1 MINAPL
7 PDLVLPLSPDQPP
20 EPLIEAQNL
29 TIVKGRRTIL
39 DDVDL
44 AVHDGEIITIVGPNG
59 AGKSTLLRTLMGLE
73 RPTSGEIR
81 RKSGL
86 AIGYLPQKLHLD
98 PVLPL
103 TVHRLLTLTH
113 RHSPQ
118 AVRAALSEV
127 QVPHLLNAQVHGLSG
142 GEMQRVLLARAI
154 LREPQVLFLDE
165 PTQGVDYAGQIEL
178 YDLIGA
184 VRYRHRCAVVMISH
198 DPHVVT
204 ATTDRVI
211 FLQHR
216 ICCAGRPET
225 VTRHPDYL
233 RLFGGAAAGHLAVY
247 THHHHHSR
255 PAAGDA
261 VGGCD
266 CAGSS
271 ATPPTAPHDNQ
282 SSPL

>member
-1 MINAPL
+1 MMNAPF
-7 PDLVLPLSPDQPP
+7 PDLPLPLSPEHTVP
-20 EPLIEAQNL
+20 PLIEARGL
-29 TIVKGRRTIL
+29 SITKGRRTIL
-39 DDVDL
+39 DGVDL

-59 AGKSTLLRTLMGLE
+59 AGKSTLLRALMGLE
-73 RPTSGEIR
+73 RPTRGDIQR
-81 RKSGL
+81 QSGL
-86 AIGYLPQKLHLD
+86 KIGYLPQKLHLD

-103 TVHRLLTLTH
+103 TVERLLTLTH
-113 RHSPQ
+113 RHSPA
-118 AVRAALSEV
+118 AVQAALTEV
-127 QVPHLLNAQVHGLSG
+127 QVPHLLRAQVHGLSG

-178 YDLIGA
+178 YDLIGT

-204 ATTDRVI
+204 ATTDRVV
-211 FLQHR
+211 FLHHR

-247 THHHHHSR
+247 THHHQHTR
-255 PAAGDA
+255 PAETSDA

-266 CAGSS
+266 C
-271 ATPPTAPHDNQ
+271 TAPSARP
-282 SSPL
+282 SSPHA